1 MNPMNPSGSRAD
13 RRSRNYTENTMKLSP
28 VLALTG
34 LALATFSSPTFAD
47 CSPAC
52 VSPDVCRYNNGTF
65 YCASP
70 HSRFKGSPGGAVV
83 TNPRSTATGVGSTAA
98 APQNARTTGPKTTQ
112 SYSFGATQT
121 GSFARAD
128 AAPKK
133 GATSTATSPG
143 DTATHERKITS
154 PRDPA
159 SGQATGRRQHKPV
172 Q

>member
-1 MNPMNPSGSRAD
+1 MNPMTPSGSCAD
-13 RRSRNYTENTMKLSP
+13 DQSRNYTENTMKLSP

-47 CSPAC
+47 CNPAC

-70 HSRFKGSPGGAVV
+70 HSRFKGGPGGAVA
-83 TNPRSTATGVGSTAA
+83 TNPRSTATGAGSATAT
-98 APQNARTTGPKTTQ
+98 PQNARTAGPKTTQ

-133 GATSTATSPG
+133 GATAVNSG

-159 SGQATGRRQHKPV
+159 SGQATGKRQHKPV